1 MHGVL
6 ECMHL
11 LSMHVFGIDKYIY
24 FSEVEYKR
32 LVYLDFLLYSITKI
46 YFRLKEIKKLKKDN
60 NGNGV

>member
-11 LSMHVFGIDKYIY
+11 LSMLVFGLDKYIY

-46 YFRLKEIKKLKKDN
+46 YFRLKEIKN
-60 NGNGV
+60 